1 MKIDNKFKMPIKNI
15 DRIIKILKEEVKNF
29 DNPVVSKI
37 GEIQKDPFKVLI
49 SCILSLRTQDKTT
62 GPVSLKL
69 FSFADNPLAIEKM
82 PLKKLQEI
90 IRPVNYY
97 ITKSK
102 TIKGICRDII
112 EKYGG
117 KVPDDFDELM
127 KLKGVGKKTAA
138 ITMVYGHKKAD
149 YIPVDIHVHIISNR
163 LGWVKTK
170 NAGQTMDELMKVVPK
185 KYWSDLNDLFVLHGQ
200 NVCITISPFCS
211 KCAISKYC
219 PRIGVERR
227 R

>member
-1 MKIDNKFKMPIKNI
+1 MIKNI
-15 DRIIKILKEEVKNF
+15 DKIIKLLKKEVKNF
-29 DNPVVSKI
+29 ENPVVSKI

-49 SCILSLRTQDKTT
+49 SCILSLRTQDRTT
-62 GPVSLKL
+62 GPISLKL
-69 FSFADNPLAIEKM
+69 FQAADTPKKLAKM
-82 PLKKLQEI
+82 PLKKIQNI

-102 TIKGICRDII
+102 RIKQIAKDII
-112 EKYGG
+112 EKYSG
-117 KVPDDFDELM
+117 KVPDTFEELM

-170 NAGQTMDELMKVVPK
+170 NAEQTMDGLMKIVPRE
-185 KYWSDLNDLFVLHGQ
+185 YWSDLNELFVLHGQ
-200 NVCITISPFCS
+200 NVCLTSSPFCS
-211 KCAISKYC
+211 KCSINNYC
-219 PRIGVERR
+219 PKIGVLRSR
-227 R
+227 